1 MKIKI
6 QKIEEYPN
14 CRKITV
20 STTIDGKKFSERFSA
35 SPEQY
40 ANGVWKK
47 AVEKWAKG
55 LKTKPSKKVVEEKE
69 FEV

>member
-1 MKIKI
+1 MKVKI

-20 STTIDGKKFSERFSA
+20 STTVDGKNATERFSA

-40 ANGVWKK
+40 ETGVWKR

-55 LKTKPSKKVVEEKE
+55 LKAKPKKVKEEKE